1 VNGGVERVLDAL
13 RRTEGEPCSGEGLSE
28 RLRVSRSQIWKH
40 VETLRAKGYGIE
52 GAPGGGYR
60 LISVP
65 DRLYPEEILAGLE
78 TRWMAREICY
88 FETTDSTNRVG
99 FDLAREG
106 AAHGTVVIAEGQTAG
121 RGRLGRSFY
130 SPPYRNLYTSVVLRP
145 SLSASDAATVILA
158 AAIAVAETVATSL
171 ASPGAVEIKWPNDV
185 LLDGLK
191 TSGILMELSAEAT
204 RVGFLIL
211 GIGVNL
217 NLDRESFPE
226 EFRSLATS
234 LFSHSGRP
242 VDRVHFTRRLFVT
255 LEEVLDVHAER
266 GWDALRPRFQ
276 EFFRMLGR
284 RIRVSDLAGGET
296 TGVCRGIDPDGALRL
311 EREDGEPTRVLAG
324 DVTIIKDGARRE

>member
-1 VNGGVERVLDAL
+1 MTSGAERVLEAL
-13 RRTEGEPCSGEGLSE
+13 RRSGGETCSGAGLSE
-28 RLRVSRSQIWKH
+28 QLQVSRSQIWKH

-60 LISVP
+60 LVSVP
-65 DRLYPEEILAGLE
+65 DRLYPDEILAGLP
-78 TRWMAREICY
+78 TRWMAREIRY
-88 FETTDSTNRVG
+88 FEAIDSTNRVG

-106 AAHGTVVIAEGQTAG
+106 AAHGTAVIAEGQSAG

-130 SPPYRNLYTSVVLRP
+130 SPPHRNLYTSVVLRP

-158 AAIAVAETVATSL
+158 AGIAVAETVAASL
-171 ASPGAVEIKWPNDV
+171 GSRDAVEIKWPNDV

-217 NLDRESFPE
+217 NQDRDGFPA

-234 LFSHSGRP
+234 LAAHTGRS
-242 VDRVHFTRRLFVT
+242 VDRVDFTRRLFVT
-255 LEEVLDVHAER
+255 LEDVLDVHAEQ
-266 GWDALRPRFQ
+266 GWEALRPRFQ
-276 EFFRMLGR
+276 EFFRMVGR
-284 RIRVSDLAGGET
+284 RIRVSDLATGET
-296 TGVCRGIDPDGALRL
+296 AGVCRGIDPDGALRL
-311 EREDGEPTRVLAG
+311 ERDDGARIRVLAG
-324 DVTIIKDGARRE
+324 DVTIVKDGADRP

>member
-1 VNGGVERVLDAL
+1 MNGAVESVLEAL
-13 RRTEGEPCSGEGLSE
+13 RRAKGEPCSGEGMSE
-28 RLRVSRSQIWKH
+28 QLRVSRSQIWKH
-40 VETLRAKGYGIE
+40 VETLRARGYGVE

-60 LISVP
+60 LVSVP

-78 TRWMAREICY
+78 TRWMAREIRY
-88 FETTDSTNRVG
+88 FENIDATNRIG

-106 AAHGTVVIAEGQTAG
+106 AAHGTAVVAEGQTAG

-145 SLSASDAATVILA
+145 SLSASEAATVILA
-158 AAIAVAETVATSL
+158 AGIAVAETVAATL
-171 ASPGAVEIKWPNDV
+171 GSPGAVEIKWPNDV

-191 TSGILMELSAEAT
+191 TSGILMELNAEAT

-217 NLDRESFPE
+217 NVDRDRFPE

-234 LFSHSGRP
+234 LASHSGRH

-255 LEEVLDVHAER
+255 LEDVLDVHAER
-266 GWDALRPRFQ
+266 GWEALRPRFQ

-284 RIRVSDLAGGET
+284 SIRVSDLAEGET
-296 TGVCRGIDPDGALRL
+296 HGICRGIDPDGALQL
-311 EREDGEPTRVLAG
+311 ECADGRRRRVLAG
-324 DVTIIKDGARRE
+324 DVTIVKDGAHPG